1 MSEFFG
7 EPYEFED
14 MGVLKFAEQLER
26 AVSEFDQ
33 YYREGLTDCFSIKK
47 CSVDRGAD
55 IENKVELSVVK
66 LRGVNDDGDLIDKVE
81 YSVTAEVM
89 HFNLSIDSFPED
101 LWEQLRDEGLT
112 EAEDF
117 DGDDDEPQYA
127 YDEDWLDILNDDET
141 DFSISYRYSH
151 TVNSDGQLFPQSCLV
166 VNINEHEILLPE
178 HRAEMRPTGT
188 LNASTEDEPPKGGK
202 TPIELEAIFSV
213 DELKEFQSLGAMVL
227 AEYRPTK
234 IIENLYDFIDG
245 VRYRT
250 TEMRVNAMRQIVSN
264 LLPELRLVDN
274 NNE

>member
-14 MGVLKFAEQLER
+14 RGVLKLAQQLEC
-26 AVSEFDQ
+26 AISQ
-33 YYREGLTDCFSIKK
+33 YDEDYREGLSDCFSIKK
-47 CSVDRGAD
+47 CSVDRGAN

-81 YSVTAEVM
+81 YSVTAEVI
-89 HFNLSIDSFPED
+89 HFNLTIDSFPED
-101 LWEQLRDEGLT
+101 LWEQLRDEGLVET
-112 EAEDF
+112 EDF
-117 DGDDDEPQYA
+117 DGDDDEPEYT
-127 YDEDWLDILNDDET
+127 YDEDWLDILNDEET

-151 TVNSDGQLFPQSCLV
+151 MVNSDGQLFPQSCIV

-178 HRAEMRPTGT
+178 HRAEMRPSSALST
-188 LNASTEDEPPKGGK
+188 STENDPPTGQG
-202 TPIELEAIFSV
+202 TTVELFAVFTL

-264 LLPELRLVDN
+264 LLPELQLADK